1 MTLGTACS
9 ALAEIGCNE
18 EQTCFVPV
26 CNFQQ
31 TEKTISHTTWP
42 VSHMLFEH
50 IMFERGEKKQKTNPS
65 WGLVSKAGQQQLTLG
80 LFSSQT

>member
-18 EQTCFVPV
+18 EQTCFAPL

-31 TEKTISHTTWP
+31 TEKSHQP
-42 VSHMLFEH
+42 HNMAQIPRVVGA
-50 IMFERGEKKQKTNPS
+50 RYGAGDPS
-65 WGLVSKAGQQQLTLG
+65 
-80 LFSSQT
+80 

>member
-42 VSHMLFEH
+42 ISHMLFKH
-50 IMFERGEKKQKTNPS
+50 IMFERKKNKIPLEAQSPR
-65 WGLVSKAGQQQLTLG
+65 LG
-80 LFSSQT
+80 SSN

>member
-42 VSHMLFEH
+42 ISHMLFKH
-50 IMFERGEKKQKTNPS
+50 IMFERGEKKPS
-65 WGLVSKAGQQQLTLG
+65 WGLLSKVGQRQLTLG
-80 LFSSQT
+80 LFSSPI